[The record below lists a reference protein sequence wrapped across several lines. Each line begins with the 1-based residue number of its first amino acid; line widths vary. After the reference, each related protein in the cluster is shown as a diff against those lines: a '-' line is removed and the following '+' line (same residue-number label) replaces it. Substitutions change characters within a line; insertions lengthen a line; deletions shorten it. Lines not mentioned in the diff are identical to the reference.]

1 MTLDIASFETRK
13 GYMEIE
19 MISQQLMDGS
29 SKPIPNGTIVEDQ
42 LRGRVEAKGGEVV
55 TVPTEDA
62 KFLISYGKA
71 KLTAKAKPK
80 R

>member
-1 MTLDIASFETRK
+1 MTLDITSFETRK
-13 GYMEIE
+13 GFMEVE
-19 MISQQLMDGS
+19 MISQELLDGS
-29 SKPIPNGTIVEDQ
+29 NKPIVNGTIVEDQ

-62 KFLISYGKA
+62 VFLVSHGKA
-71 KLTAKAKPK
+71 KLAAKAKPK

>member
-13 GYMEIE
+13 GFKEVEI
-19 MISQQLMDGS
+19 ISQELLDGS
-29 SKPIPNGTIVEDQ
+29 NKPIPNGVIVEDQ

-55 TVPTEDA
+55 TVPAEDA
-62 KFLISYGKA
+62 VFLVTHGRA